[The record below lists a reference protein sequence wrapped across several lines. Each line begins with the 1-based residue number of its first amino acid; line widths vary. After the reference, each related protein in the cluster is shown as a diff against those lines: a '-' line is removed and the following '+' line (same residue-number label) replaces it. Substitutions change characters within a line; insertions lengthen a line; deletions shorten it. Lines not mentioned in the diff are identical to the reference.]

1 MSNFEIIEKPSKK
14 IIDCFIFYNE
24 IDLLTYRLNILN
36 DVVDYFVIVEST
48 HTHVG
53 KEKKLFLNE
62 NTHLFEK
69 FNGKIIHIIVDD
81 FPYKHPN
88 IDISK
93 SQQWINENFQRDQIK
108 RGIDKLDLND
118 EDIITITDLD
128 EIPDPNTLLKIKNN
142 ETTVDINILKMDFYY
157 YNLNTKLQEEWHHAK
172 ILSFQK
178 FNELSISCN
187 SIRFYNNC
195 KIIDNGGWHLSYF
208 GDSKFIKN
216 KIEQFTHQ
224 EYNNDHYTNIEKIEK
239 RVNNFNDLYDRNNHN
254 MKLSIK
260 DNYYLPP
267 EYEKYLSKFIV
278 E

>member
-260 DNYYLPP
+260 DNYYLPS

>member
-1 MSNFEIIEKPSKK
+1 MSNFETSEDKTVK

-36 DVVDYFVIVEST
+36 DVVDYFVLVESS
-48 HTHVG
+48 HSFIG
-53 KEKKLFLNE
+53 KEKKLFFNE
-62 NTHLFEK
+62 NKRLFEK
-69 FNGKIIHIIVDD
+69 FNEKIIHIIVDD
-81 FPYKHPN
+81 FPYQHPN
-88 IDISK
+88 INIHNSE
-93 SQQWINENFQRDQIK
+93 QCVNENFQRDQIK
-108 RGIDKLDLND
+108 RGLDRLELNN

-178 FNELSISCN
+178 FNELSISC
-187 SIRFYNNC
+187 STIRFYNNC

-216 KIEQFTHQ
+216 KIEHFSHQ
-224 EYNNDHYTNIEKIEK
+224 EYNNDDYTSIEKIEK
-239 RVNNFNDLYDRNNHN
+239 RVNNFNDLFDRNNNN

-260 DNYYLPP
+260 DNYYLPS